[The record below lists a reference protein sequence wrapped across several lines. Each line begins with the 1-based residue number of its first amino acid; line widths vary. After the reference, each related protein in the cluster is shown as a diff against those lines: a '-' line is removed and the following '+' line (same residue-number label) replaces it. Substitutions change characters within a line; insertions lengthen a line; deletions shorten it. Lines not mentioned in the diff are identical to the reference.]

1 MRWLCALVVL
11 AMVSCGGEQRSRY
24 YEADEEVYVTRYGK
38 RYHQE
43 WCKTIKGRY
52 AEAVPK
58 SEAESMG
65 RTPCR
70 VCY

>member
-1 MRWLCALVVL
+1 MKWLCAVVAL
-11 AMVSCGGEQRSRY
+11 ALMSCGGEKS
-24 YEADEEVYVTRYGK
+24 EEEVYVTRYGK

-43 WCKTIKGRY
+43 WCKTIKGRWSKT
-52 AEAVPK
+52 VPK

-65 RTPCR
+65 RTPCG